1 MVLRDTGERFSSQT
15 IKRRRVMEVLSI
27 IAGIVLLGV
36 MGIAVFIGA
45 HVSEEQ
51 RQGKRLPLPWEK
63 NSQ

>member
-1 MVLRDTGERFSSQT
+1 
-15 IKRRRVMEVLSI
+15 MEVLSI

-36 MGIAVFIGA
+36 MGITVFIGA
-45 HVSEEQ
+45 HITEEQ